1 MNDPFRQYVYA
12 PKHNCVNHTVTCNC
26 LNHTVTCN
34 CLNHTVTCNCLNHTV
49 TCNCLNH
56 TVTCNCL
63 NHTVTCNCLNHTV
76 TCNTNS
82 LNIPSVCRI
91 LNHVIIRL
99 LYIAINNYSIALL
112 MKFIST
118 SGLNYSCPDSASIE
132 VRVLHGGAR
141 LCSATLG
148 RVEGVA
154 IYSRFMRSD
163 HTVVSQFLALI
174 AHYTLPSL
182 T

>member
-1 MNDPFRQYVYA
+1 MNDSFRQYVYA

-34 CLNHTVTCNCLNHTV
+34 CLNHTVTCN
-49 TCNCLNH
+49 
-56 TVTCNCL
+56 
-63 NHTVTCNCLNHTV
+63 
-76 TCNTNS
+76 TNNI
-82 LNIPSVCRI
+82 NIPSVCRI

-118 SGLNYSCPDSASIE
+118 SGLNYSCPDSAAIE
-132 VRVLHGGAR
+132 VRVLHGGAQ

-163 HTVVSQFLALI
+163 HSHFTISSSDCTLHITHCHHSRDWRWHVITVLNGRL
-174 AHYTLPSL
+174 Y
-182 T
+182 

>member
-12 PKHNCVNHTVTCNC
+12 PKHNCVNHIVTCNC
-26 LNHTVTCN
+26 VNHTVTCN
-34 CLNHTVTCNCLNHTV
+34 CV
-49 TCNCLNH
+49 
-56 TVTCNCL
+56 

-76 TCNTNS
+76 TCNTNNI
-82 LNIPSVCRI
+82 NIPSVCRI

-154 IYSRFMRSD
+154 IYSRFTISSSD
-163 HTVVSQFLALI
+163 RCHHSCEWRWHVITVVNGRL
-174 AHYTLPSL
+174 Y
-182 T
+182 